1 MDAKNKNAERKPF
14 NFGDSPLVKTTE
26 QTVVENYQAIEERD
40 LAQQA
45 EKATKAINIEL
56 PLALHT
62 RMKIECARQDKKIK
76 EVVPEIIQ
84 SWVELQER
92 G

>member
-1 MDAKNKNAERKPF
+1 MSAKNENAGRKPF

-62 RMKIECARQDKKIK
+62 RMKIACARQDKKIK